1 MVNRLSTIRK
11 SLTLIDGSI
20 IYSNKQII
28 KLICRGFTN
37 KQIVKLAREQ
47 FYYWDVPSYWEA
59 RKEGANY
66 NGQKDF
72 ISIWEARKEGAN

>member
-1 MVNRLSTIRK
+1 MANRLSTIRK

-20 IYSNKQII
+20 IYSNKEII

-37 KQIVKLAREQ
+37 KQIVKLATEQ

-59 RKEGANY
+59 RKEGA
-66 NGQKDF
+66 K
-72 ISIWEARKEGAN
+72 